1 MTDNADN
8 LTEFI
13 FGNLSQPEGRLRRL
27 KTSRL
32 GLYHPP
38 LPAPRP
44 DEDIEITVSVG
55 IDVAVRAIDL
65 YYTTDGTIPIPDNPR
80 VRVLPFV
87 RRSID
92 WDTLV
97 WSYLETWTA
106 TIPGQPNG
114 TSIQYTILA
123 TTPTGIEISCP
134 YLDPVA
140 IEKLSHLGELDRQI
154 LNEFG
159 KHNPPRVYGFFVAER
174 NLPDWFREA
183 IIYEIFI
190 DRFADTTDLPDDLDL
205 GEPHGGS
212 IAGIISQLDYLVN
225 LGITCIWLTP
235 IFASSSYH
243 GYDPKDHQAID
254 PRYGS
259 IEEVKTLLAAAKKR
273 NLRIIFDFV
282 ANHFSNEHPAF
293 IAAVQDKNNPQYS
306 WFRFRDWPEE
316 YDCFFDVPSQ
326 PEVNSDHR
334 EVRQYLIESA
344 RYWLQLGVDG
354 FRLDYANGCTH
365 AFWSSFHHATRQENT
380 DSVIFGEIVEVPS
393 FLRSYT
399 GILEGCLD
407 FKFLELSRGFF
418 AYKNLSVSQFDK
430 ALSQHLAYFTTDL
443 VLPSFLD
450 NHDMNRFL
458 WIVGEDKRRLKLAAL
473 CQFTLPN
480 PPIIYY
486 GTEVGVSQRAT
497 VGRLEESRVPQSW
510 GEKQDRE
517 LLEFYQRLIRFRRDN
532 LEMIK
537 WGRQAFLLDDER
549 EIYGYAIGR
558 YRVILNNS
566 DRPNSIFISR
576 GEIVFS
582 TDSENGWMGENE
594 LSIAPFSGLIFE
606 GII

>member
-55 IDVAVRAIDL
+55 IDIAVLAIDL
-65 YYTTDGTIPIPDNPR
+65 YYSTDGTIPTPDNPR
-80 VRVLPFV
+80 VRVLPFI

-92 WDTLV
+92 WDTLA

-106 TIPGQPNG
+106 TISGQPNG
-114 TSIQYTILA
+114 TLIQYTILA

-134 YLDPVA
+134 YLDRQG
-140 IEKLSHLGELDRQI
+140 IEKIYNLGELDQQI

-174 NLPDWFREA
+174 NLPDWFCEA
-183 IIYEIFI
+183 IIYEIFV
-190 DRFADTTDLPDDLDL
+190 DRFAGTTDLPDDLDL
-205 GEPHGGS
+205 GEPHGGT
-212 IAGIISQLDYLVN
+212 IAGIISQLDYLVD

-259 IEEVKTLLAAAKKR
+259 IEEVKILLAAAKKR

-293 IAAVQDKNNPQYS
+293 IAAVKDKNNPQYS
-306 WFRFRDWPEE
+306 WFRFRNWPEE

-326 PEVNSDHR
+326 PEVNSDHL

-365 AFWSSFHHATRQENT
+365 AFWSVFHCATRQENP

-399 GILEGCLD
+399 GIMEGCLD

-510 GEKQDRE
+510 GEQQDRE

-537 WGRQAFLLDDER
+537 WERQAFLLDDER
-549 EIYGYAIGR
+549 EIYGYLIGR

-566 DRPNSIFISR
+566 DRPNFIALSR
-576 GEIVFS
+576 EEIVFS
-582 TDSENGWMGENE
+582 TDSESGWTGEKE
-594 LSIAPFSGLIFE
+594 LAIASFSGLIFE